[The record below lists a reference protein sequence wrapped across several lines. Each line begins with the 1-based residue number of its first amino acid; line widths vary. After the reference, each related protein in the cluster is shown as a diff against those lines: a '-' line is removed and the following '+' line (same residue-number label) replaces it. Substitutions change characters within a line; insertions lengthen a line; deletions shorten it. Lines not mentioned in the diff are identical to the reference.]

1 MWWEEREL
9 WVFEKR
15 VLRKAFG
22 CKRERVTREWRGLHN
37 EELNEL
43 YLLPSITRVIKPRRM
58 ILGECGTMGH
68 TGFW

>member
-1 MWWEEREL
+1 MWWEEDGLR
-9 WVFEKR
+9 VFGKR
-15 VLRKAFG
+15 VLRKTFG
-22 CKRERVTREWRGLHN
+22 RKREKVTGEWMRLHK

-58 ILGECGTMGH
+58 TGACGTVGH